1 MGLIYQ
7 SAQNGNL
14 AEKSIRA
21 ECIKRFQNYCVSSKT
36 YSWSLILKSSRWD
49 KAGIRQRNQG
59 RQTGRESRS
68 SSCFA
73 SSQTTDGGRMVRGT
87 ALGERAD
94 LSRLL
99 FRQPRTLPVLSVHAV
114 HLQRLPQPVSFRMGR
129 IMQSSKLGYQTWAVA
144 FYIAVPNIKGIS
156 SMKLHRALGIT
167 EKPLGTCSRDSARC
181 SAK

>member
-1 MGLIYQ
+1 
-7 SAQNGNL
+7 
-14 AEKSIRA
+14 
-21 ECIKRFQNYCVSSKT
+21 
-36 YSWSLILKSSRWD
+36 
-49 KAGIRQRNQG
+49 
-59 RQTGRESRS
+59 
-68 SSCFA
+68 
-73 SSQTTDGGRMVRGT
+73 MVRGT

-114 HLQRLPQPVSFRMGR
+114 HLQRLPQPVSVRMGR

-167 EKPLGTCSRDSARC
+167 EKAAWHVLQRFREVFSDVEAMLSGTVEIDEF
-181 SAK
+181 